1 MMQATDLYN
10 LDLHVRFITA
20 KHIVCS
26 PHWKIDGYILPFNK
40 LYFITDGSCVL
51 EMDGK
56 TYRLRRGDMALI
68 PRGKKHS
75 MRYTEKKHL
84 EKFFL
89 HFTLELPGGINFFD
103 TPDFADS
110 APVVSCAGDF
120 DSVFSVF
127 SNLFSNHS
135 VRNRL
140 ALLTHLHAATLSA
153 VSLYIDKKMAVM
165 HDGNVS
171 FSEVIALM
179 QSTPGGLQL
188 KTLADMM
195 FLSPEHFVRKF
206 KAFYGISPMKYYDRL
221 RIDHATAAI
230 REGQLS
236 LAEIAESLGISDPAY
251 FSKFFKKHVGI
262 SPGEYRRTCHKKYVM
277 FAEGREVSDS

>member
-1 MMQATDLYN
+1 MQATNLYD
-10 LDLHVRFITA
+10 LDLHVRHITS
-20 KHIVCS
+20 KHLVCS
-26 PHWKIDGYILPFNK
+26 SNWKIDGYILPFNK
-40 LYFITDGSCVL
+40 LYFITDGSCIL

-75 MRYTEKKHL
+75 MRHTEKRHL

-103 TPDFADS
+103 TPDFVDKS
-110 APVVSCAGDF
+110 PVVSCAEEF

-127 SNLFSNHS
+127 SDLFLTQT

-153 VSLYIDKKMAVM
+153 VSVYIDKKMAETR
-165 HDGNVS
+165 DENVS
-171 FSEVIALM
+171 FAEVIARM
-179 QSTPGGLQL
+179 QTTPGGLKL

-206 KAFYGISPMKYYDRL
+206 KEVYGISPMKYYDRL

-236 LAEIAESLGISDPAY
+236 FAEIAESLGIEDPAY

-262 SPGEYRRTCHKKYVM
+262 TPGEYRRTCHKKYVM
-277 FAEGREVSDS
+277 FTDGRESPET